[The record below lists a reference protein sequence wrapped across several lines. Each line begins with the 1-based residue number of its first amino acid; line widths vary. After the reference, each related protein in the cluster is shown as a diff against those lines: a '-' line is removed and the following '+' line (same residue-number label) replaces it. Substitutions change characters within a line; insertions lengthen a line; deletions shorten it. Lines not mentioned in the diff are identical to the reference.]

1 MASAQPYTDDAADF
15 LRDYKKKIVDPALD
29 DYQKIVSDFGERY
42 DRAYQMINPFYAEAY
57 RDQSYY
63 LSNQWSPQEINWLN
77 SQGRSSYTYNMCM
90 RMVNL
95 IEGIQRQNRLSTV
108 AMPIEGAA
116 EKTAELLTDTL
127 QYVMTKNS
135 GYEMLS
141 TGFKDA
147 MVTGIS
153 WISPWID
160 YRDDPINGDIKF
172 HLDHWN
178 DTIWDPFFYKQDL
191 SDCSFVARR
200 KYLSRSA
207 VCSLLPEKEEEIMR
221 LPYGTRDN
229 KFTYIPYVRQ
239 GALNK
244 LMNYTE
250 YWHKSWVTKDVLVDM
265 ETGETMP
272 WTGPRD
278 RLNAIMQ
285 MNPTIRKM
293 RKSVQQVNLGI
304 IVENE
309 LMYYC
314 TDPYGL
320 DDYGFTPIFAIYEPS
335 YDLFQWKMQSLIR
348 LIRDPQTEL
357 NKRRSKMVDVLDST
371 LNTGWIVKT
380 NVATDNESWFKSG
393 QGQTI
398 FAKPESDIHNDVRR
412 IDPPVIP
419 EGHFALME
427 QFMDDIPNIL
437 GINPEMLG
445 MPENDSVETAAML
458 AKMRVNAGL
467 ISLRRLFD
475 NLSETQKI
483 LGQKTLKLIQK
494 NYSAQKIK
502 LITKKEPTPEFFS
515 GQFSRY
521 DIQVEEGA
529 LTDTQKQNN
538 FMSLMSLKQIGINIP
553 DSLIVQNSNVH
564 DKEKLNEI
572 LDAQAQ
578 QAQQMQEKAD
588 QLELEKLAIV
598 NKSTDAKAQADLSL
612 AGERTNKIKLD
623 AALSEERLNRAE
635 EERTAGVLNLIK
647 AVKELQNMDLDDLM
661 KKVQILRE
669 LEGEQEGIA
678 QATGAASAADTL
690 SKD

>member
-1 MASAQPYTDDAADF
+1 MPNQAYQDDAADF
-15 LRDYKKKIVDPALD
+15 LRDYRKKIVDPRLD
-29 DYQKIVSDFGERY
+29 DYEKIVNDFSERY

-63 LSNQWSPQEINWLN
+63 LSNQWSPAEIQFLN
-77 SQGRSSYTYNMCM
+77 NQGRSSYTYNMCM

-95 IEGIQRQNRLSTV
+95 IEGIQRQNRLSTI
-108 AMPIEGAA
+108 ASPLENGS
-116 EKTAELLTDTL
+116 EDTADIISDVIK
-127 QYVMTKNS
+127 YIMTKGS
-135 GYEMLS
+135 GYETLS
-141 TGFKDA
+141 TGFKDS

-191 SDCSFVARR
+191 SDCSFFSRR
-200 KYLSRSA
+200 KYLSRSEC
-207 VCSLLPEKEEEIMR
+207 VSLLPEKEEEIMR
-221 LPYGTRDN
+221 LSYGTRDN

-244 LMNYTE
+244 LMSYTE
-250 YWHKSWVTKDVLVDM
+250 YWCKKWVVREVIVDTT
-265 ETGETMP
+265 TGETMEYQ
-272 WTGPRD
+272 GPKD
-278 RLNAIMQ
+278 RMNAIIQ
-285 MNPTIRKM
+285 MHPNLRKM
-293 RKSVQQVNLGI
+293 RKPVQQVELGI
-304 IVENE
+304 IIENQ
-309 LMYYC
+309 LLYYGR
-314 TDPYGL
+314 DPYGI

-357 NKRRSKMVDVLDST
+357 NKRRSKMVDILDSS
-371 LNTGWIVKT
+371 LNSGYIVKT
-380 NVATDNESWFKSG
+380 NVATNNESWFKSG

-398 FAKPESDIHNDVRR
+398 FCKPESDIFQDVRR

-445 MPENDSVETAAML
+445 MPENDKVETAAIL

-483 LGQKTLKLIQK
+483 LGQKCVKLIQK
-494 NYSAQKIK
+494 NYSPEKIK
-502 LITKKEPTPEFFS
+502 LITKKEPTPEFFT
-515 GQFSRY
+515 GIFSRY
-521 DIQVEEGA
+521 DIEVTEGV
-529 LTDTQKQNN
+529 LTDTQQQTN
-538 FMSLMSLKQIGINIP
+538 FMQLSALKAMGINIP
-553 DSLIVQNSNVH
+553 DSMLVKNANLH
-564 DKEKLNEI
+564 DKRELNEI
-572 LDAQAQ
+572 LDAQAKQAEEMANQ
-578 QAQQMQEKAD
+578 QQ
-588 QLELEKLAIV
+588 QLEMEKLRV
-598 NKSTDAKAQADLSL
+598 MTDGIESKALSDQALAK
-612 AGERTNKIKLD
+612 ERLNKINLD

-635 EERTAGVLNLIK
+635 EDRTAGVLNLIK
-647 AVKELQNMDLDDLM
+647 AIKELESMDVANLM
-661 KKVQILRE
+661 TKVQILRE
-669 LEGEQEGIA
+669 LEGEQEALAHGAEKAA
-678 QATGAASAADTL
+678 QPS
-690 SKD
+690 SVE

>member
-1 MASAQPYTDDAADF
+1 MGSYNQAYNDDAADF
-15 LRDYKKKIVDPALD
+15 IRDYRKNIVDPALD
-29 DYQKIVSDFGERY
+29 DYQKIINDFGERY
-42 DRAYQMINPFYAEAY
+42 DRSYQMINPFYAEAY

-63 LSNQWSPQEINWLN
+63 LSNQWSPEEMHWL
-77 SQGRSSYTYNMCM
+77 SQQGRSSYTYNMCM
-90 RMVNL
+90 RMINL
-95 IEGIQRQNRLSTV
+95 IEGIQRQNRLSTI
-108 AMPIEGAA
+108 AAPIEGSS
-116 EKTAELLTDTL
+116 EKTAELLSDTL
-127 QYVMTKNS
+127 QYIMTKDA
-135 GYEMLS
+135 GYETLS

-160 YRDDPINGDIKF
+160 YRDDPVNGDIKF

-191 SDCSFVARR
+191 SDCAFFARR

-207 VCSLLPEKEEEIMR
+207 VISLLPEKEDEIMR
-221 LPYGTRDN
+221 LSYGTRDN

-244 LMNYTE
+244 LMSYTE
-250 YWHKSWVTKDVLVDM
+250 YWCKKWVVRDVLVDM
-265 ETGETMP
+265 ESGETME
-272 WTGPRD
+272 WKGPRD

-285 MNPTIRKM
+285 MQPTLRKM
-293 RKSVQQVNLGI
+293 RKPVQQVELGI
-304 IVENE
+304 ICENQ
-309 LMYYC
+309 LLYYGR
-314 TDPYGL
+314 DPYGL
-320 DDYGFTPIFAIYEPS
+320 NDYGMTPIFAVYEPS
-335 YDLFQWKMQSLIR
+335 YDLYQWKMQSLIR

-357 NKRRSKMVDVLDST
+357 NKRRSKMVDILDSSI
-371 LNTGWIVKT
+371 NTGWIVKG
-380 NVATDNESWFKSG
+380 NISTDNESWFKSN

-398 FAKPESDIHNDVRR
+398 FLKDGADPHADVRR

-445 MPENDSVETAAML
+445 MPENDNIETAAIL

-475 NLSETQKI
+475 NLSQTQKI
-483 LGQKTLKLIQK
+483 LGEKCIKLIQA
-494 NYSAQKIK
+494 NYSPEKIK

-521 DIQVEEGA
+521 NIVVEEGA
-529 LTDTQKQNN
+529 LTDTQRQNN
-538 FMSLMSLKQIGINIP
+538 FMSLMALKQIGIPIP

-564 DKEKLNEI
+564 DKEDLNKI
-572 LDAQAQ
+572 LDAQAE
-578 QAQQMQEKAD
+578 QARQIQDRAD
-588 QLELEKLAIV
+588 QLEIQKLEII
-598 NKSTDAKAQADLSL
+598 NKSTEAKAFADQSL
-612 AGERTNKIKLD
+612 GAERLNKVKLD

-647 AVKELQNMDLDDLM
+647 AVKELESLDTDELI
-661 KKVQILRE
+661 KKITLLRE
-669 LEGEQEGIA
+669 LEGDQEARAHGE
-678 QATGAASAADTL
+678 GSSDSDT
-690 SKD
+690 

>member
-1 MASAQPYTDDAADF
+1 MGTYQQPYTDDAADF
-15 LRDYKKKIVDPALD
+15 IRGYRKNIVDPALD
-29 DYQKIVSDFGERY
+29 DYQKIVNDFGERY
-42 DRAYQMINPFYAEAY
+42 DRSYQMINPFYAEAY

-63 LSNQWSPQEINWLN
+63 LSNQWSPEEMHWL
-77 SQGRSSYTYNMCM
+77 SQQGRSSYTYNMCM
-90 RMVNL
+90 RMINL
-95 IEGIQRQNRLSTV
+95 IEGIQRQNRLATIAS
-108 AMPIEGAA
+108 PIENAS
-116 EKTAELLTDTL
+116 EKTAEILTDTL

-135 GYEMLS
+135 GYDTIS

-191 SDCSFVARR
+191 SDCAFFARR

-207 VCSLLPEKEEEIMR
+207 VISLLPEKEDEIMR
-221 LPYGTRDN
+221 LSYGTRDN

-244 LMNYTE
+244 LMSYTE
-250 YWHKSWVTKDVLVDM
+250 YWSKKWVVRDVLVDM
-265 ETGETMP
+265 DSGETME
-272 WTGPRD
+272 WKGPKD
-278 RLNAIMQ
+278 RLNAVMQ
-285 MNPTIRKM
+285 MQPNLRRM
-293 RKSVQQVNLGI
+293 RKPVQQVELGI
-304 IVENE
+304 ICENQ
-309 LMYYC
+309 LLYYGR
-314 TDPYGL
+314 DPYGL
-320 DDYGFTPIFAIYEPS
+320 NDYGMTPIFAVYEPS
-335 YDLFQWKMQSLIR
+335 YDLYQWKMQSLIR

-357 NKRRSKMVDVLDST
+357 NKRRSKMVDILDSSI
-371 LNTGWIVKT
+371 NTGWIVKS
-380 NVATDNESWFKSG
+380 NVSTDNEAWFKSN

-398 FAKPESDIHNDVRR
+398 FIKPEGDVHADVRR

-445 MPENDSVETAAML
+445 MPEGDKIETAAIL

-475 NLSETQKI
+475 NLSQTQKI
-483 LGQKTLKLIQK
+483 LGEKTIKLIQA
-494 NYSAQKIK
+494 NYSAEKIK
-502 LITKKEPTPEFFS
+502 LITKKEPTPEFYT
-515 GQFSRY
+515 GLFSRY
-521 DIQVEEGA
+521 DIVVEEGA
-529 LTDTQKQNN
+529 LTDTQRQNN
-538 FMSLMSLKQIGINIP
+538 FMSLMALKQIGIQIP

-564 DKEKLNEI
+564 DKDELNKI

-578 QAQQMQEKAD
+578 QAQAMQDKAD
-588 QLELEKLAIV
+588 QLELQKLEIV
-598 NKSTDAKAQADLSL
+598 NKSTEAKAFADQSL
-612 AGERTNKIKLD
+612 GAERLNKVKLD
-623 AALSEERLNRAE
+623 AALSEERMNRAE

-647 AVKELQNMDLDDLM
+647 AVKELESLDLDDMM
-661 KKVQILRE
+661 KKIALLRE
-669 LEGEQEGIA
+669 LESDQEAMAHGEAEKG
-678 QATGAASAADTL
+678 TNESLSA
-690 SKD
+690 